1 MAEHSATT
9 RSRPAG
15 ALLFESGEWNFNT
28 LKRTFDAIEDIAI
41 NELKL
46 DPYPVQVEMI
56 SSEQMLDAYSSI
68 GMPVFYHHWSFG
80 KRFTRDEGLY
90 RKGYQGLAYEIVINS
105 NPCICY
111 VMEENTMTMQALVMA
126 HAAFG
131 HNHFFKNNYLFKE
144 WTDAEG
150 ILDYL
155 NFAKSYVARC
165 EEQHGISAVERVLDA
180 AHALMDHAVN
190 RYGRRPRPSLAAE
203 KKRAEERL
211 EHQRQSYN
219 ALWRT
224 LPTKPKREEAKPE
237 IDMARRKLGLPEEN
251 LLYFIEKFSPALKD
265 WERELV
271 RIVRNIAQYF
281 YPQKQTK
288 MMNEGCATYVHYR
301 IMNRLYD
308 LGKISEG
315 SMLEFL
321 SSQANVVFQ
330 PDFDDRR
337 YSGLNPYALGFEMMR
352 DIERV
357 VTEPTAEDR
366 EYLPEI
372 AGNGD
377 VMGTLKTVWANF
389 RDDSCIAQYLSP
401 TVMRKMR
408 LFKLTDQSEAPHY
421 LVDAIHD
428 ERGYARVRRALAR
441 QYDPGERDPNIQ
453 VADVDLKGSRRLV
466 LVHHLHNDI
475 PLSEDDARAVLGYVA
490 DLWGYDVQ
498 LLGIGANDVTKYQY
512 DASPRS

>member
-1 MAEHSATT
+1 MMADHSAAKA
-9 RSRPAG
+9 RPSG
-15 ALLFESGEWNFNT
+15 ALLFDSGEWNFDT

-80 KRFTRDEGLY
+80 KRFTRDEALY

-165 EEQHGISAVERVLDA
+165 EEQHGITAVERVLDA

-190 RYGRRPRPSLAAE
+190 RYGRRPRLSLAAE

-219 ALWRT
+219 DLWRT
-224 LPTKPKREEAKPE
+224 LPTKPKRDEAKPE

-251 LLYFIEKFSPALKD
+251 LLYFIEKFSPTLKD

-357 VTEPTAEDR
+357 VTEPTDEDR

-453 VADVDLKGSRRLV
+453 VSDVDLKGSRRLV
-466 LVHHLHNDI
+466 LAHHLHNDI

-512 DASPRS
+512 DASPRP